1 MMKYEDIFDEQTN
14 KEIIKFLEL
23 ERSFKENKID
33 WCKAMT
39 SLQLGEYQADCIEF
53 TKGQYGLGMF
63 AKKDIQPGEILIVE
77 KPFLW
82 AEHNIRES
90 SQNLAEI
97 ILTPKIKE
105 DAKILYD
112 WSGEFREKIKDLPLG

>member
-63 AKKDIQPGEILIVE
+63 AKKDIQPGEILSLLKNHFYGLNIISE
-77 KPFLW
+77 KPPRIWL
-82 AEHNIRES
+82 RLS
-90 SQNLAEI
+90 
-97 ILTPKIKE
+97 
-105 DAKILYD
+105 
-112 WSGEFREKIKDLPLG
+112 